1 MRTHLVFTNGR
12 SGSNFVA
19 DAINQHPALCN
30 YGEVLGSYMPTMKL
44 HRAFRYGGRDVEAYL
59 NYVLTSRRHFELAKR
74 YSALARRR
82 RGDQPRDKR
91 WRDLESIGVKDFG
104 IRFSEHN
111 LDDYLAR
118 HPEISVISLHR
129 ENTLERA
136 VSVIS
141 LERTGTVKA
150 AAANGSTGATRR
162 SQLEID
168 PSELISLMS
177 RMDREMERQLHLV
190 AGLDPGRVI
199 SLRYEEVFA
208 TASSPA
214 DTMRGVFEFLGV
226 QPVDIQAAH
235 RKVLSKDL
243 SKTVSNF
250 EEVADM
256 VSRSRF
262 ADLLVDGSMT
272 DTKIGPRS
280 TASTPPPPAGAIG
293 SRGASH
299 NIKPLGSSRLAP

>member
-1 MRTHLVFTNGR
+1 
-12 SGSNFVA
+12 
-19 DAINQHPALCN
+19 
-30 YGEVLGSYMPTMKL
+30 MPTMKL